1 LRSPIHR
8 IISFAEM
15 ISESAE
21 SSQNQRLLGRVTDA
35 IKCCQFALK
44 AIAGLADVES
54 DYPMAATGLKRDLES
69 TSMRLRA
76 FAEEELEQPDLLS
89 APLVKADM
97 LKLQEATRMFSRET
111 ETTSTERLAAILSS
125 SHGAA
130 SPLHPILAQG
140 HAPLAPALRG
150 LILVV
155 DDNEDNRDVLSRR
168 LLRDGQEV
176 MLADGGR
183 QALRMLQR
191 YPFDLILLDIM
202 MPEMD
207 GYQVLEAVKADPQ
220 LRYLPIIMITAVD
233 DVESIIRCVEMGADD
248 YLLKPFNRVLLRAR
262 IGSLLE
268 RKRLRDQE
276 LRNTAQLTNMIK
288 EMEVQRERSQTL
300 LLNILPMIVAE
311 ELQQKGTVEPM
322 YFEDVSILFADIVGF
337 TLSTEQLPAD
347 ELVYSLHEYFTAFDH
362 IVERY
367 ALEKL
372 KTIGDCYMLAGGV
385 PVRSPSNPVDVVLA
399 ALEMIHAVKELSGR
413 GPVSWQVRIGVN
425 TGPVIAG
432 VVGIKKFAFDIWGDA
447 VNYSA
452 RMESSGQPGRVNLSG
467 NTFARVKDFFD
478 CEKQEKVRVKDGR
491 DIDTYLVKSIGSA
504 FFCKPAMTPEQAFK
518 QRYRAYFRKEL
529 QAFHSSLT
537 ETAAESSE
545 RF

>member
-1 LRSPIHR
+1 
-8 IISFAEM
+8 
-15 ISESAE
+15 
-21 SSQNQRLLGRVTDA
+21 
-35 IKCCQFALK
+35 
-44 AIAGLADVES
+44 
-54 DYPMAATGLKRDLES
+54 
-69 TSMRLRA
+69 
-76 FAEEELEQPDLLS
+76 
-89 APLVKADM
+89 
-97 LKLQEATRMFSRET
+97 
-111 ETTSTERLAAILSS
+111 
-125 SHGAA
+125 
-130 SPLHPILAQG
+130 
-140 HAPLAPALRG
+140 
-150 LILVV
+150 VV

-311 ELQQKGTVEPM
+311 ELQQKGMVEPM

-372 KTIGDCYMLAGGV
+372 KTIGDCYMLAGVV

-399 ALEMIHAVKELSGR
+399 ALEMVHAVKELSCR

-467 NTFARVKDFFD
+467 STFARVKDFFD
-478 CEKQEKVRVKDGR
+478 CEKQEKVRVKEGR
-491 DIDTYLVKSIGSA
+491 DVDTYLVKSIGSA
-504 FFCKPAMTPEQAFK
+504 FFSKPAMTPEQAFK

-537 ETAAESSE
+537 ETAAESDE
-545 RF
+545 RP